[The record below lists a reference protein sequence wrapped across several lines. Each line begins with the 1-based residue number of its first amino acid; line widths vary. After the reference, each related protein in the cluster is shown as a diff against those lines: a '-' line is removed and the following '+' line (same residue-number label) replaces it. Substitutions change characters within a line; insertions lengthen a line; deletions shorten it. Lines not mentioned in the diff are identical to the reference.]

1 MPLPPRTPQPAPNP
15 TAMKKIL
22 LLLCLTL
29 PAIAHSLPPQ
39 DSIRELLR
47 RDPSLLGGSSALY
60 RPAVQ
65 RQTPPPEG
73 FEPFH
78 IEHLGRHG
86 SRLHISPTLAVRMRD
101 LLDSIGQAGALRP
114 KGERLLAD
122 LRILCRK
129 MYRRYGDLSE
139 LGREQQRGIARRM
152 FANFSEVFT
161 GDATVTAFSTVVPR
175 SSASMGAFAE
185 QLKGCNPRLRISLN
199 TSCAYDPFLRFNLG
213 EEFRSYLK
221 SSAWRTDYEAYA
233 ASLLDAARL
242 LRSLMTEPAAAA
254 LGEPRTFM
262 IELFSLAVSLPNG
275 GFDFSFYDY
284 FTEEELFALWR
295 VANLREYL
303 LKMNSAPGRGLPLI
317 MAKPLADHMLR
328 SAQAAVDGA
337 SDCAVLRFGHGEA
350 TMPLS
355 AILEIEGLE
364 VQEPDPA
371 KVYLAW
377 QDFNGN
383 PMAANIQWILYR
395 NAQGRILVKVLFNE
409 REAALPLGHPGPYY
423 DWDAFRSYYEAKLAG
438 MPDLKPLPEVEA
450 GY

>member
-1 MPLPPRTPQPAPNP
+1 
-15 TAMKKIL
+15 MKKIQ
-22 LLLCLTL
+22 LLLCLCLSL
-29 PAIAHSLPPQ
+29 PAGAHSLSPQ

-47 RDPSLLGGSSALY
+47 RDPALLSGSSAPY
-60 RPAVQ
+60 RPAAQ

-86 SRLHISPTLAVRMRD
+86 SRLHISPTLAVHMRD
-101 LLDSIGQAGALRP
+101 LLDSIRRADALRP

-122 LRILCRK
+122 LRVFCER
-129 MYRRYGDLSE
+129 MYRRYGDLTE

-152 FANFSEVFT
+152 FANFPEVL
-161 GDATVTAFSTVVPR
+161 GGSGAVTALSTMVPR
-175 SSASMGAFAE
+175 SSVSMGTFVE
-185 QLKGCNPRLRISLN
+185 ELKGCNPQLRISLD
-199 TSCAYDPFLRFNLG
+199 TSHSFDTFLRFNLG
-213 EEFRSYLK
+213 GAYRRFLK
-221 SSAWRTDYEAYA
+221 STSWRDDYDAYA
-233 ASLLDAARL
+233 ASLLDATRL
-242 LRSLMTEPAAAA
+242 LGTLMEKKAAAA
-254 LGEPRTFM
+254 LPDPRAFM
-262 IELFSLAVSLPNG
+262 IGLYSLAVSLPNTDFG
-275 GFDFSFYDY
+275 FSFYDY

-317 MAKPLADHMLR
+317 MAKPLAEHMLR

-337 SDCAVLRFGHGEA
+337 AACAVLRFGHGED

-395 NAQGRILVKVLFNE
+395 NAEGRILVKVLFNE
-409 REAALPLGHPGPYY
+409 REVALPLDPSQGPYY
-423 DWDAFRSYYEAKLAG
+423 DWEEFRRYYEAKLSQ
-438 MPDLKPLPEVEA
+438 MPDLKPLPEVET